1 MIKKLNIISPV
12 YNEEGN
18 IENFKN
24 SLQKIIDKIKDK
36 YDTKIIFIND
46 GSTDNSK
53 NILMKL
59 KKTFGNIEI
68 LNFTK
73 NFGHQSAILAG
84 LKEFK
89 ADLYLV
95 MDTDMQHDPN
105 LIEVMLHNLEK
116 SNSQIVQMSK
126 DYSDYEPIFKRTFS
140 KFFYFLFS
148 KITKINIDPGSSDFF
163 LISNKVREE
172 LINSKISHNF
182 IRGFI
187 HWTGFKKFQLN
198 FLRKKRKGKIKL

>member
-1 MIKKLNIISPV
+1 MMEAQIIQK
-12 YNEEGN
+12 YFNE
-18 IENFKN
+18 IEEN
-24 SLQKIIDKIKDK
+24 
-36 YDTKIIFIND
+36 
-46 GSTDNSK
+46 
-53 NILMKL
+53 
-59 KKTFGNIEI
+59 FGNIEI

-140 KFFYFLFS
+140 KFLLSYFQRSL
-148 KITKINIDPGSSDFF
+148 K
-163 LISNKVREE
+163 LI
-172 LINSKISHNF
+172 
-182 IRGFI
+182 
-187 HWTGFKKFQLN
+187 
-198 FLRKKRKGKIKL
+198 